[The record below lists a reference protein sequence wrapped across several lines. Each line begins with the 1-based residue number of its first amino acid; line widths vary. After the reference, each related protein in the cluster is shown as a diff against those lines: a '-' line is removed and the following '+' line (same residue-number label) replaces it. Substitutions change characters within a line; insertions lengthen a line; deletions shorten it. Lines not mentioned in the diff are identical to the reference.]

1 MSKPQHGVIGLAVMG
16 SNLARNIE
24 SRGIPVAV
32 YNRSGDV
39 TDQFMAEQK
48 GRQFVAAKSLPEF
61 VQAMAEPRQILLM
74 VKAGKPVDDLLDTL
88 LPLLSKGDILMDGG
102 NSFYVDTNRREAR
115 CSAQGIRYMGV
126 GVSGGEKGA
135 LTGPSLMPGG
145 TRDAWELVEPMFKK
159 IAAVAGAPCVA
170 YIGPGGAGHFVKM
183 VHNGI
188 EYGDMQLIAE
198 AYDALQLLVNAKPHD
213 LARIF
218 SAWNEGVLQSF
229 LIEITAKIFAYK
241 DGDDY
246 LVNKILDRA
255 GQKGTGR
262 WTAEVALQLGV
273 AVPTLAAAVDARVL
287 SSMKVERENAAQ
299 EFKMPESSHCED
311 REGQIRDIHDA
322 LYCAKILSYAQGMAL
337 MAAASAEFK
346 WELKLN
352 EIAALWK
359 GGCII
364 RARFLDDIK
373 KAFEVNPNLRNLILD
388 PFMKKEISRTIPA
401 LRRLVARCALA
412 GIPLPCFGASLA
424 YFESYARARLPQN
437 LTQAQRDLF
446 GSHTYERLDKPGV
459 FHTEWDVQ

>member
-1 MSKPQHGVIGLAVMG
+1 MSKPHHGVIGLAVMG

-24 SRGIPVAV
+24 SRGLPVAV
-32 YNRSGDV
+32 FNRSGDV
-39 TDQFMAEQK
+39 TDEFMKAQK
-48 GRQFVAAKSLPEF
+48 GKKFVASKTLQEF
-61 VQAMAEPRQILLM
+61 VASMTEPRQILVM

-88 LPLLSKGDILMDGG
+88 LPLLSKGDIVMDGG
-102 NSFYVDTNRREAR
+102 NSFYLDTNRREAR
-115 CSAQGIRYMGV
+115 CSAVGIRYLGV

-135 LTGPSLMPGG
+135 LTGPSIMPGG
-145 TRDAWELVEPMFKK
+145 TRDAWQFVEPMFKK
-159 IAAVAGAPCVA
+159 IAAVAGDPCVA

-198 AYDALQLLVNAKPHD
+198 AYDALQQLTQATPHD

-218 SAWNEGVLQSF
+218 TAWNEGVLQSF

-241 DGDDY
+241 EGDDY
-246 LVNKILDRA
+246 LVNKIRDAA

-273 AVPTLAAAVDARVL
+273 SVPTLAAAVDARVL
-287 SSMKVERENAAQ
+287 SSMKSEREHAAN
-299 EFKMPESSHCED
+299 EFKAPTIDSCND
-311 REGQIRDIHDA
+311 REGQIHDIHDA

-337 MAAASAEFK
+337 LRSASNEFK
-346 WELKLN
+346 WELRLN

-373 KAFEVNPNLRNLILD
+373 KAYESNPALNNLILD
-388 PFMKKEISRTIPA
+388 PFMKKEVSRTVPA
-401 LRRLVARCALA
+401 LRRLVAKCATS
-412 GIPLPCFGASLA
+412 GIPLPCFSASLA
-424 YFESYARARLPQN
+424 YFESYTKARLPQN

-446 GSHTYERLDKPGV
+446 GSHTYERLDKQGV
-459 FHTEWDVQ
+459 FHTEWEG